1 MAVIFPI
8 LSTFDA
14 AGVNKAQRAF
24 KGLSGVAKVGT
35 IAFAALGAAS
45 LKYGADAVTAAA
57 ADQKAQLKLAKTLEN
72 VTGATEGAIAATEQ
86 FITAQQFATGVS
98 DSQLRPALETLVR
111 ATGDVTKAQ
120 NLLKLGLDVS
130 AGSGRDLESISL
142 ALAKAQGGQFTAL
155 QRLGIVIPDNI
166 KKSKDFGKVQEYL
179 NDLFGGQAAVAA
191 NTYEGKLAILRE
203 RLGEVQES
211 LGGALI
217 PTLTGFADKIIKN
230 VMPSLEGFINGL
242 VGQTSV
248 SSSFSQSQQAAY
260 NWGQNVRAV
269 IQTVVNYSKQLL
281 IFGAALVG
289 IWAVAKVVAAAGAIV
304 KVIQAII
311 KVYQVLQ
318 TTAILAA
325 TAMAFASGGTSVI
338 AGAAGAAAAAG
349 AIALAFVGVNKVL
362 DTYTQ
367 KVEGLPQIVVPPDGV
382 LANQYKDVTLASIPG
397 ATSGATGTA
406 TGTATTNTN
415 KLTTAVVGLSKA
427 GKAAQKQ
434 MAQLGTA
441 LARNNE
447 ILANAKQAYADFKTG
462 VSTVISGII
471 DFGAAATA
479 ETGTFLENLT
489 KQATKAADFGAKVKQ
504 LLAMGLSQT
513 AIGQV
518 LAAGADAGTKIADE
532 IIAGGATVVDQVNT
546 LITATQSVADSVGT
560 SAATQFYQ
568 AGITAGQSLVD
579 GVKAAIAANGFTINA
594 SGQIVN
600 TKAIEAVAAKLKQ
613 YKGAKS
619 TGGSKITDAERKV
632 ITDLANSLG
641 VEVPKMAAGGIV
653 TKPTLALIGEAG
665 AEAVVPLSGRH
676 AQSMGNTINLTVNA
690 GMGADGTAIGR
701 EIVDIIKRYERVSG
715 PVFASA

>member
-8 LSTFDA
+8 VSTFDA

-24 KGLSGVAKVGT
+24 KGLGGVAKVGAV
-35 IAFAALGAAS
+35 AFAALGVAAT
-45 LKYGADAVTAAA
+45 KFGVDAVKAAGADE
-57 ADQKAQLKLAKTLEN
+57 KAQLKLAKTLEN
-72 VTGATEGAIAATEQ
+72 VTGATDAAIAATEQ

-98 DSQLRPALETLVR
+98 DTQLRPALETLVR

-155 QRLGIVIPDNI
+155 QRLGIIIPDNI

-203 RLGEVQES
+203 RMGEVQET
-211 LGGALI
+211 LGAALI
-217 PTLTGFADKIIKN
+217 PALTRLADNIIKN

-242 VGQTSV
+242 TGQTSV
-248 SSSFSQSQQAAY
+248 GSAFSKSQQAAF

-269 IQTVVNYSKQLL
+269 IQTVVSYSKQLL
-281 IFGAALVG
+281 IFGAALVA
-289 IWAVAKVVAAAGAIV
+289 IWSVSKVVAAASAIV
-304 KVIQAII
+304 KVIEAII
-311 KVYQVLQ
+311 KVYKVLQ

-362 DTYTQ
+362 DTYTT
-367 KVEGLPQIVVPPDGV
+367 KVEDLPKIVVPPDGV
-382 LANQYKDVTLASIPG
+382 LSSGQFKDVNLAAIPG
-397 ATSGATGTA
+397 ATSGT

-427 GKAAQKQ
+427 GKAAQKE
-434 MAQLGTA
+434 MAKFATQLE
-441 LARNNE
+441 RNNE
-447 ILANAKQAYADFKTG
+447 ILKNAKEAYANFKDG
-462 VSTVISGII
+462 VSNVVTGII

-489 KQATKAADFGAKVKQ
+489 KQAAKAADFGTKIKQ
-504 LLAMGLSQT
+504 LLAMGLSET
-513 AIGQV
+513 ALQQV

-532 IIAGGATVVDQVNT
+532 IIAGGATAVDQVNT
-546 LITATQSVADSVGT
+546 LITATQTVADSVGT
-560 SAATQFYQ
+560 AAATQFYQ

-579 GVKAAIAANGFTINA
+579 GVKAAIAASGFTINA
-594 SGQIVN
+594 SGQIIN
-600 TKAIEAVAAKLKQ
+600 TKAIEQVAAKLKQ

-619 TGGSKITDAERKV
+619 TGGAKITDAERKV

-641 VEVPKMAAGGIV
+641 VAVPKMAAGGIV
-653 TKPTLALIGEAG
+653 NKPTLALIGEAG
-665 AEAVVPLSGRH
+665 PEAVIPLSGRN
-676 AQSMGNTINLTVNA
+676 AGMGNTINLTVNA
-690 GMGADGTAIGR
+690 GMGADGNQIGR

>member
-155 QRLGIVIPDNI
+155 QRLGIVLPDNI

-269 IQTVVNYSKQLL
+269 IQTVVSYSKQLL

-362 DTYTQ
+362 DTYTT
-367 KVEGLPQIVVPPDGV
+367 KVESLPQIVVPPDGV

-397 ATSGATGTA
+397 AGATGTA

-427 GKAAQKQ
+427 GKAAQKE
-434 MAQLGTA
+434 MAKLGTA

-447 ILANAKQAYADFKTG
+447 ILANAKEAYANFKTG

-665 AEAVVPLSGRH
+665 PEAVVPLRGRH
-676 AQSMGNTINLTVNA
+676 AQGMGNTINLTVNA
-690 GMGADGTAIGR
+690 GMGADGQVIGR
-701 EIVDIIKRYERVSG
+701 EIVDAIKRYERVSG